1 MGFPPFTINLS
12 TKRAK
17 KRKNNQKQTRNTP
30 DANKHAQQVF
40 LRVQKGPANQKPR
53 AKKNQKKNLYKFL
66 YIIKLKK
73 YLEVSQ
79 FLLPRGLVK
88 KY

>member
-17 KRKNNQKQTRNTP
+17 NEKNNQKATEKKP
-30 DANKHAQQVF
+30 DAHKHAQQVF
-40 LRVQKGPANQKPR
+40 LRVQKGPAIQKTR
-53 AKKNQKKNLYKFL
+53 AKKNQKKIYYKFL

>member
-17 KRKNNQKQTRNTP
+17 KRKNNQKQTKNTP
-30 DANKHAQQVF
+30 DAHKHAQQVF

-53 AKKNQKKNLYKFL
+53 AKKNQQKIYYKFI

-79 FLLPRGLVK
+79 FLLLRGLVK